1 MWTVCTTERSL
12 CERFSVGSYPTRK
25 VVADGKSYDYNGRR
39 DVPSMV
45 AFATDG
51 YKREFGDAVL
61 SYAEFLEQRKAAA
74 AEQLENERKSAVVQL
89 TTLSFE
95 EEVLTSKDPWLIKF
109 YAPWCGHCKR
119 LAPTWNKLSRTL
131 NENGDTTNI
140 AKPTIFYRNDGQVYR
155 YKGGRSLPAF
165 LDFVESGWK
174 AAEPTGPIP
183 EEGFFSKIVDTVIE
197 WSVEHT
203 VLAVL

>member
-1 MWTVCTTERSL
+1 
-12 CERFSVGSYPTRK
+12 
-25 VVADGKSYDYNGRR
+25 
-39 DVPSMV
+39 MV

-89 TTLSFE
+89 RTLSFE

-109 YAPWCGHCKR
+109 YAPWCGHCKH

-131 NENGDTTNI
+131 KENGDTTNI
-140 AKPTIFYRNDGQVYR
+140 AK
-155 YKGGRSLPAF
+155 
-165 LDFVESGWK
+165 SGWK

-183 EEGFFSKIVDTVIE
+183 EEGVFSKMVYTVIE
-197 WSVEHT
+197 WSAEHT
-203 VLAVL
+203 VLAVLAGVLMIAIVVSILVALSDYLLGADDVSQYQKNTEQNGRRKGGRKEDELPPPKPSSIEAKTSGQKLKDE